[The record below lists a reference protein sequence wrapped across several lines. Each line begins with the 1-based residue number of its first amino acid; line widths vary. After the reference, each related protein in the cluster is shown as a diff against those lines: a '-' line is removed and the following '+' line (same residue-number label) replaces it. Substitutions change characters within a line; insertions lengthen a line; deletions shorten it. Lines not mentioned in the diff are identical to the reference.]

1 MEDLDFADDLALML
15 HTKHQMQ
22 SKTDTL
28 DEISKSIGLNIHAG
42 KSKILTS
49 ERDTIE
55 RVTLRNTPLE
65 IVESFTYLGSI
76 IDGKGGT
83 EADVRTRIGKARTA
97 FANLSNV
104 WKASKIS
111 ISTKIRLFNS
121 NVKSVLLY
129 GCETWKTTQG
139 VINKLQVFVNRC
151 SRKILKLKWT
161 DKIRNE
167 QLWERTGQVPIQT
180 EIGRRR
186 WKWVG
191 HTLRKG
197 KNSITRQ
204 ALQWNPQGSRGR
216 GRPRETWR
224 RCMEREMKDVGM
236 TWVALSKKA
245 QDRDVWR
252 MFVCGLY
259 PDRGERQ

>member
-1 MEDLDFADDLALML
+1 M
-15 HTKHQMQ
+15 
-22 SKTDTL
+22 
-28 DEISKSIGLNIHAG
+28 
-42 KSKILTS
+42 
-49 ERDTIE
+49 
-55 RVTLRNTPLE
+55 
-65 IVESFTYLGSI
+65 
-76 IDGKGGT
+76 
-83 EADVRTRIGKARTA
+83 
-97 FANLSNV
+97 
-104 WKASKIS
+104 
-111 ISTKIRLFNS
+111 
-121 NVKSVLLY
+121 
-129 GCETWKTTQG
+129 
-139 VINKLQVFVNRC
+139 FVNKC
-151 SRKILKLKWT
+151 SGKILKLKWT
-161 DKIRNE
+161 DKIRDE
-167 QLWERTGQVPIQT
+167 QLLERTGQVPIQT

-236 TWVALSKKA
+236 TWVAKIRDEQLWERTGQVPIQTEIGRRRWKWVGHTLRKGKNNITRQALQWNPQGSRGRGRPRETWTRCMERDMKDVGMTWVALSKKA
-245 QDRDVWR
+245 QDRDVWM

>member
-1 MEDLDFADDLALML
+1 M
-15 HTKHQMQ
+15 
-22 SKTDTL
+22 
-28 DEISKSIGLNIHAG
+28 
-42 KSKILTS
+42 
-49 ERDTIE
+49 
-55 RVTLRNTPLE
+55 
-65 IVESFTYLGSI
+65 
-76 IDGKGGT
+76 
-83 EADVRTRIGKARTA
+83 
-97 FANLSNV
+97 

-139 VINKLQVFVNRC
+139 VINKLQVFANRC
-151 SRKILKLKWT
+151 LRKILKLKWT

-167 QLWERTGQVPIQT
+167 QLWERTGHLPIQN

-216 GRPRETWR
+216 GRLRETWR
-224 RCMEREMKDVGM
+224 RCMEREMKHVRM
-236 TWVALSKKA
+236 TWVALSKNA
-245 QDRDVWR
+245 QDRDVWGR
-252 MFVCGLY
+252 FVCGLY
-259 PDRGERQ
+259 PNRGERQ

>member
-1 MEDLDFADDLALML
+1 M
-15 HTKHQMQ
+15 
-22 SKTDTL
+22 
-28 DEISKSIGLNIHAG
+28 
-42 KSKILTS
+42 
-49 ERDTIE
+49 
-55 RVTLRNTPLE
+55 E

-121 NVKSVLLY
+121 NVISVLLY

-139 VINKLQVFVNRC
+139 VINKLQVLVNRC
-151 SRKILKLKWT
+151 LRKILKLKWT

-180 EIGRRR
+180 EVGRRR

-204 ALQWNPQGSRGR
+204 GSSV
-216 GRPRETWR
+216 ES
-224 RCMEREMKDVGM
+224 
-236 TWVALSKKA
+236 A
-245 QDRDVWR
+245 
-252 MFVCGLY
+252 GL
-259 PDRGERQ
+259 ERQG

>member
-1 MEDLDFADDLALML
+1 M
-15 HTKHQMQ
+15 
-22 SKTDTL
+22 
-28 DEISKSIGLNIHAG
+28 
-42 KSKILTS
+42 
-49 ERDTIE
+49 
-55 RVTLRNTPLE
+55 
-65 IVESFTYLGSI
+65 
-76 IDGKGGT
+76 
-83 EADVRTRIGKARTA
+83 
-97 FANLSNV
+97 
-104 WKASKIS
+104 
-111 ISTKIRLFNS
+111 
-121 NVKSVLLY
+121 
-129 GCETWKTTQG
+129 
-139 VINKLQVFVNRC
+139 FVNRC

-252 MFVCGLY
+252 MFVAYTLTGVRGN
-259 PDRGERQ
+259 DRAETFRRHKVRYQNEHRYSKINVYINYGSCAWLSLCFLNETKIVPFGKNCYLHQA

>member
-1 MEDLDFADDLALML
+1 MF
-15 HTKHQMQ
+15 K
-22 SKTDTL
+22 K
-28 DEISKSIGLNIHAG
+28 
-42 KSKILTS
+42 
-49 ERDTIE
+49 
-55 RVTLRNTPLE
+55 
-65 IVESFTYLGSI
+65 F
-76 IDGKGGT
+76 
-83 EADVRTRIGKARTA
+83 
-97 FANLSNV
+97 
-104 WKASKIS
+104 
-111 ISTKIRLFNS
+111 
-121 NVKSVLLY
+121 
-129 GCETWKTTQG
+129 
-139 VINKLQVFVNRC
+139 
-151 SRKILKLKWT
+151 LKLKWT

-216 GRPRETWR
+216 GRPPETWR

-259 PDRGERQ
+259 PDRGTGAKAKESNFQCRFCAEPRRFYQTFPLQRLSICTSQTL

>member
-1 MEDLDFADDLALML
+1 MFL
-15 HTKHQMQ
+15 
-22 SKTDTL
+22 
-28 DEISKSIGLNIHAG
+28 
-42 KSKILTS
+42 
-49 ERDTIE
+49 
-55 RVTLRNTPLE
+55 
-65 IVESFTYLGSI
+65 
-76 IDGKGGT
+76 
-83 EADVRTRIGKARTA
+83 
-97 FANLSNV
+97 
-104 WKASKIS
+104 
-111 ISTKIRLFNS
+111 
-121 NVKSVLLY
+121 
-129 GCETWKTTQG
+129 
-139 VINKLQVFVNRC
+139 NRC

-245 QDRDVWR
+245 QDRDVWM

>member
-1 MEDLDFADDLALML
+1 M
-15 HTKHQMQ
+15 
-22 SKTDTL
+22 
-28 DEISKSIGLNIHAG
+28 DELRIQ
-42 KSKILTS
+42 
-49 ERDTIE
+49 TIC
-55 RVTLRNTPLE
+55 RP
-65 IVESFTYLGSI
+65 
-76 IDGKGGT
+76 
-83 EADVRTRIGKARTA
+83 
-97 FANLSNV
+97 
-104 WKASKIS
+104 
-111 ISTKIRLFNS
+111 
-121 NVKSVLLY
+121 
-129 GCETWKTTQG
+129 TTQG

-151 SRKILKLKWT
+151 LRKILKLKWT

-224 RCMEREMKDVGM
+224 RCMEREMKDVGI

-252 MFVCGLY
+252 TFVCGLY
-259 PDRGERQ
+259 PDRGERQWWWWCRPAHMIWEKIIMNV

>member
-1 MEDLDFADDLALML
+1 M
-15 HTKHQMQ
+15 
-22 SKTDTL
+22 
-28 DEISKSIGLNIHAG
+28 
-42 KSKILTS
+42 
-49 ERDTIE
+49 
-55 RVTLRNTPLE
+55 E
-65 IVESFTYLGSI
+65 IVESFTYLGRK
-76 IDGKGGT
+76 IDGQGGT

-97 FANLSNV
+97 FANRNNV

-129 GCETWKTTQG
+129 GCETWKTTEG
-139 VINKLQVFVNRC
+139 VINKLQLFVNRC
-151 SRKILKLKWT
+151 VRKILKLKWT

-180 EIGRRR
+180 EIGKRI

-216 GRPRETWR
+216 GRPREKWR

>member
-1 MEDLDFADDLALML
+1 MVAAYNAMLAGELSQRSSHGLSL
-15 HTKHQMQ
+15 HCCVDRRTF
-22 SKTDTL
+22 TT
-28 DEISKSIGLNIHAG
+28 
-42 KSKILTS
+42 ILTWS
-49 ERDTIE
+49 QPTMLCWQENFHNAHRM
-55 RVTLRNTPLE
+55 V
-65 IVESFTYLGSI
+65 
-76 IDGKGGT
+76 
-83 EADVRTRIGKARTA
+83 
-97 FANLSNV
+97 
-104 WKASKIS
+104 
-111 ISTKIRLFNS
+111 
-121 NVKSVLLY
+121 
-129 GCETWKTTQG
+129 QG
-139 VINKLQVFVNRC
+139 VINKLQVFVNIC
-151 SRKILKLKWT
+151 LRKILKLMWT

-224 RCMEREMKDVGM
+224 RCMEREMKDVCM
-236 TWVALSKKA
+236 TSVGLSKNA

-259 PDRGERQ
+259 PDRGERK

>member
-1 MEDLDFADDLALML
+1 M
-15 HTKHQMQ
+15 
-22 SKTDTL
+22 
-28 DEISKSIGLNIHAG
+28 
-42 KSKILTS
+42 
-49 ERDTIE
+49 
-55 RVTLRNTPLE
+55 
-65 IVESFTYLGSI
+65 
-76 IDGKGGT
+76 
-83 EADVRTRIGKARTA
+83 
-97 FANLSNV
+97 
-104 WKASKIS
+104 
-111 ISTKIRLFNS
+111 
-121 NVKSVLLY
+121 
-129 GCETWKTTQG
+129 
-139 VINKLQVFVNRC
+139 FVNRC
-151 SRKILKLKWT
+151 LRKILKLKWT

-197 KNSITRQ
+197 KNSITWQ

-224 RCMEREMKDVGM
+224 RCMEREMKDVGI

-259 PDRGERQ
+259 PDRGERQWWWIPIFAIQIHQNLFDNFSYESAMLASTNNCETGKLSSKSTKSVRNWSVNRWIIKIRHSGNHVVSTFVSFTIKESSSSKNNSDMEGRVMPC